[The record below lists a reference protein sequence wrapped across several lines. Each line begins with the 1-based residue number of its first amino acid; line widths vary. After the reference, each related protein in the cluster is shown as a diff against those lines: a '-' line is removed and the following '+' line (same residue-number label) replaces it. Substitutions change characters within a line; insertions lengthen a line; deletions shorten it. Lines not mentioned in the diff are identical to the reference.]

1 MQLTLAC
8 IHLAPRT
15 VFALL
20 FVMTKGVG
28 RPEKPLVGKELIE
41 LWLHYRMENCVAI
54 KSEAGKK
61 KKKKVMLMDPDI
73 KKKMLMQ

>member
-28 RPEKPLVGKELIE
+28 RPEKPLAGKEFIE
-41 LWLHYRMENCVAI
+41 QWLHYGMENCVAN
-54 KSEAGKK
+54 KSDAGK